1 MRAAAG
7 RGAGSASRK
16 GRLGEE
22 SARRYLAGSGWAI
35 LASNFKTR
43 SGEIDIIALKADLVA
58 FFEVKTWDY
67 CPIDDLERAID
78 ARKMGRIIE
87 TSKIFLDRHRQ
98 YSSAHVRFDVLF
110 VTADGTSIRHFES
123 AFTE

>member
-1 MRAAAG
+1 MRAKPG
-7 RGAGSASRK
+7 KGAGSGSRK
-16 GRLGEE
+16 GRQGEE
-22 SARRYLAGSGWAI
+22 TARRYLEDSGWSI
-35 LASNFKTR
+35 LGSNFKTR
-43 SGEIDIIALKADLVA
+43 GGEIDIIASKADLIA

-98 YSSAHVRFDVLF
+98 YSSAHIRYDVLF
-110 VTADGTSIRHFES
+110 VTENGTSIRHFES

>member
-1 MRAAAG
+1 MSPKRG
-7 RGAGSASRK
+7 SGAGSGSRK
-16 GRLGEE
+16 GRIGEE
-22 SARRYLAGSGWAI
+22 IARRYLVNDGWAI
-35 LASNFKTR
+35 LGSNFKTR
-43 SGEIDIIALKADLVA
+43 GGEIDIIAAKAELIA

-98 YSSAHVRFDVLF
+98 YNCAHVTYDVLF
-110 VTADGTSIRHFES
+110 VTKDGTSIRHFES